1 MKRLCGLIA
10 VAAFVAVGCNKA
22 PEPAAPAAAAFT
34 PTAHGTLLQV
44 MRAIPF
50 PASNIIFDMQTNDP
64 GKPPAP
70 AKPGEPSGN
79 ASSTYGGIA
88 AYAGWNAVENAGV
101 ALQEAANLI
110 MIPGRKCGNGQPVPT
125 DQANFKQWAADLAT
139 VGAEVTAFAQK
150 KTFNEDAIIDLTGKV
165 SDACAHCH
173 DVYRNTPKEPEDRC
187 LVKAGAAP
195 AAK

>member
-1 MKRLCGLIA
+1 MKRLSGLIIA
-10 VAAFVAVGCNKA
+10 AAFVAVGCTKA

-50 PASNIIFDMQTNDP
+50 PASNIIFDMQNGDP
-64 GKPPAP
+64 GKPV
-70 AKPGEPSGN
+70 KPGDTAGGN
-79 ASSTYGGIA
+79 ATSQYGSIA

-101 ALQEAANLI
+101 ALQETANLL
-110 MIPGRKCGNGQPVPT
+110 MVPGRKCGNGQPVPN
-125 DQANFKQWAADLAT
+125 DQADFKQWAADLAT
-139 VGAEVTAFAQK
+139 VGAEVTKFAQA

-187 LVKAGAAP
+187 LVKAA

>member
-10 VAAFVAVGCNKA
+10 VTAFVAVGCNKA

-50 PASNIIFDMQTNDP
+50 PASNTIFDMQSNDP
-64 GKPPAP
+64 GKP
-70 AKPGEPSGN
+70 AKPGDPSGN
-79 ASSTYGGIA
+79 ATSQYGGIA

-101 ALQEAANLI
+101 ALQETANLL
-110 MIPGRKCGNGQPVPT
+110 MIPGRKCGNGQPVPN
-125 DQANFKQWAADLAT
+125 DQEDFKKWAADLAAI
-139 VGAEVTAFAQK
+139 GAEVTKFAQA
-150 KTFNEDAIIDLTGKV
+150 KTFDEDAILDLTGRV
-165 SDACAHCH
+165 SDACAACH

-187 LVKAGAAP
+187 LVTAAP
-195 AAK
+195 AAAK